1 MLEESPEQRRQ
12 YDSSTQLYRQ
22 PGRQPCHESSRQP
35 AAAAAHILL
44 IEDEPFVRD
53 ATDSILQRA
62 GYAVRAAEDAAQA
75 LNMHDEC
82 RCDIDL
88 VMTDMVLPGKTG
100 WQLSEE
106 LHRQSPHLPV
116 LITSGYDNEE
126 FDIEDPRSHI
136 FFLAKPYGRRA
147 LLDKIEKILEAKPQA
162 RTATQAG

>member
-1 MLEESPEQRRQ
+1 MTLQPNFIANSAANLATNLAANPQPPRR
-12 YDSSTQLYRQ
+12 T
-22 PGRQPCHESSRQP
+22 
-35 AAAAAHILL
+35 ILL
-44 IEDEPFVRD
+44 VEDEPFVRD
-53 ATDSILQRA
+53 ATSSILQRA
-62 GYAVRAAEDAAQA
+62 GYALRTADDAAEA
-75 LNMHDEC
+75 LYMYGEC

-106 LHRQSPHLPV
+106 LHRQSPELPV

-126 FDIEDPRSHI
+126 FDIEDTRAHI

-147 LLDKIEKILEAKPQA
+147 LLEKIEKILEAQPQA